1 MALPQDS
8 TPLYNH
14 SLMAIEVWLQQ
25 QGCEQDE
32 SDLNCWHISQ
42 EDWSADLVL
51 DVEQIVVSY
60 DSSGNRTRRAFPYSL
75 SRKDLEAVIFS
86 GR

>member
-1 MALPQDS
+1 MALPQDN

-32 SDLNCWHISQ
+32 RDRSCWHLKQ
-42 EDWSADLVL
+42 DDWSADIAL
-51 DVEQIVVSY
+51 DLEQIVVSY
-60 DSSGNRTRRAFPYSL
+60 DASGTVTRRAFPYSL
-75 SRKDLEAVIFS
+75 SRKDLQEVIFS
-86 GR
+86 GP